1 MERKGRITTETSIVA
16 PSEAQVFEEIFQF
29 FKRQLANGE
38 LKPSDRLLS
47 ERELSQRLGVSR
59 ASLREAMRAMALLGV
74 IEIRPG
80 QGTFVRSPD
89 LRILQDFFGVVL
101 AMQPTV
107 YDHVLEARVA
117 IECHAVRLAC
127 LRAEAED
134 VRRLHA
140 ALQRV
145 LDTVDDLETGAEADF
160 KFHEAILRAS
170 HNEVLVF
177 IHEAIGTLL
186 RRSHVERR
194 AAVIGQADYSAKLSQ
209 AHRRIVEAI
218 VKRDPDRAEAEMRE
232 HFLLAQEQAVRQVL
246 GSAPMPATGP

>member
-1 MERKGRITTETSIVA
+1 MERKGRITTEASIVA
-16 PSEAQVFEEIFQF
+16 PGEAQVFEEIFQF
-29 FKRQLANGE
+29 FKGQLASGE

-89 LRILQDFFGVVL
+89 LSVLQDFFGVVL

-107 YDHVLEARVA
+107 YDHVLEARIA
-117 IECHAVRLAC
+117 IECHAVRLAS

-134 VRRLHA
+134 IRRLQA
-140 ALQRV
+140 ALRHV
-145 LDTVDDLETGAEADF
+145 LDTVGDLETGAEADF

-177 IHEAIGTLL
+177 IHDAIGTLL
-186 RRSHVERR
+186 RRSHVDRR
-194 AAVIGQADYSAKLSQ
+194 AAVIGQTDYIARVSQ

-232 HFLLAQEQAVRQVL
+232 HFLLAHEQTVRQVL
-246 GSAPMPATGP
+246 GNAPVPAPGQ